1 MSVHTIAVIGAG
13 ASGRFL
19 AQRALR
25 AGYRIVLEDFS
36 IRTLEEA
43 AASIRQALEG
53 HSHDPVEMHLQGDRS
68 SVETPVHG
76 SVANL
81 LTCDNIEDAIRDAD
95 LIIETAADEME
106 TKLELFTIFDKFARP
121 DAIFATTSALHS
133 VADIAE
139 VTSCPERCVG
149 LHFDLRENPTRLT
162 VIAGPQT
169 SQSTMNRC
177 TELAERLG
185 FGASTLTRI
194 VRGHVQG

>member
-13 ASGRFL
+13 VQGRFV
-19 AQRALR
+19 AHRALR

-36 IRTLEEA
+36 VRTLEDA
-43 AASIRQALEG
+43 ASSIRQLLDT
-53 HSHDPVEMHLQGDRS
+53 HSHDSEEAPLREERS
-68 SVETPVHG
+68 SGETPVHG
-76 SVANL
+76 AVANL
-81 LTCDNIEDAIRDAD
+81 LTRDNIEDAIRGAD

-106 TKLELFTIFDKFARP
+106 TKIELFTIFDKFARP
-121 DAIFATTSALHS
+121 DAIFATTSAVHS

-149 LHFDLRENPTRLT
+149 LHFDLRESPARLT

-169 SQSTMNRC
+169 SHSTMNRC

-185 FGASTLTRI
+185 FGASALTRTGP
-194 VRGHVQG
+194 GHNKS